1 MAKVI
6 ETDIESRAIGASYSL
21 WQIALVGV
29 ALGALYWCLTALI
42 EHYIIDPI
50 FCRSISNALTCLNS
64 TSISGDIATI
74 LVAAVGIT
82 VILRLYMA
90 RPLIIAV
97 AVGASLWGLAMW
109 TDGLVWG
116 EAIGW
121 SMLLYGLAYI
131 LFSWVARYARV
142 IPALVVTILIIVA
155 VRFTTTL

>member
-21 WQIALVGV
+21 WQIASVGA

-42 EHYIIDPI
+42 ERYIIDPI
-50 FCRSISNALTCLNS
+50 FCRSVSSALTCLNS

-74 LVAAVGIT
+74 LIAAIGIT

-90 RPLIIAV
+90 RPLIIAI

-109 TDGLVWG
+109 TNGLMWG
-116 EAIGW
+116 EAIAW
-121 SMLLYGLAYI
+121 SMLLYGLAYT
-131 LFSWVARYARV
+131 LFSWIARYTRV
-142 IPALVVTILIIVA
+142 IPVLVVMMLIVVA
-155 VRFTTTL
+155 VRFATTL